1 MKNWTNWKP
10 MPSPP
15 DCKNIEGPEGPG
27 VYQIRNIKT
36 DQLIQFGN
44 GIECQKRMK
53 SLFPPPY
60 GSGTRN
66 NSDKRDYIL
75 KNWMNLAYRTYPADT
90 REEAARIEA
99 DLKAQHNH
107 LFNT

>member
-10 MPSPP
+10 MPSPQ

-27 VYQIRNIKT
+27 VYQIRNFKN
-36 DQLIQFGN
+36 DMLIQFGI
-44 GIECQKRMK
+44 GIECRKRMR
-53 SLFPPPY
+53 SLFPPPH
-60 GSGTRN
+60 GTGTRN
-66 NSDKRDYIL
+66 NSSKREYL
-75 KNWMNLAYRTYPADT
+75 LNNWQDLMYRTYPTTT

-99 DLKAQHNH
+99 GLKAQHNH